1 MRHVIALGIAVM
13 LAACAIPQGGMV
25 KRGAGGGLFANL
37 GKPLV
42 QETGSFVD
50 EMLDV
55 VTEPAGAR
63 VQINDAFMGYA
74 PVRASVRRYWR
85 GNPGNMTLDQVKIEA
100 LPEAD
105 GQCVQGGLFGEASR
119 KVPSPVRFNMGM
131 CSAAA
136 PANTAPTGRRR

>member
-1 MRHVIALGIAVM
+1 MRNVIVLGMAVM

-37 GKPLV
+37 VNPAV

-74 PVRASVRRYWR
+74 PIKASVRRYWR
-85 GNPGNMTLDQVKIEA
+85 GNPGNMALDQVKIEA
-100 LPEAD
+100 LPVSG

-119 KVPSPVRFNMGM
+119 KVPSPVRFNMTV
-131 CSAAA
+131 CSGSASAYA
-136 PANTAPTGRRR
+136 PPAGRGR